1 MSYNDL
7 FKIYGAL
14 LLFCTII
21 VACVIV
27 LKKAFDAFDH
37 DKKGS
42 IGTDMV
48 GTILTMLG
56 YELSEKTLKEIIQEV
71 DEDGKDTLLN
81 SIQKILRRFNVRT
94 ILINNFKRHWTSN

>member
-1 MSYNDL
+1 MSVSNSL
-7 FKIYGAL
+7 NKSKISQER
-14 LLFCTII
+14 FSIKCE
-21 VACVIV
+21 CFSQV

-56 YELSEKTLKEIIQEV
+56 YELSEKTLKEIITEV
-71 DEDGKDTLLN
+71 DEDGKKFSTN
-81 SIQKILRRFNVRT
+81 EKTNRIKTKAERSIL
-94 ILINNFKRHWTSN
+94 